1 MDHALYLSLYSA
13 VKALDDHSLS
23 ASSSYVHL
31 EDLIRQGAPLN
42 PPEEGFPSLI
52 KPLVAAMLR
61 HGERVHPHMSLLV
74 GAGANPMLR
83 GEFKDAMAQ
92 DEEVGDYLLRAMF
105 AAEDKGRMM
114 RDETGRT
121 PLHVLM
127 QTDWESSPNCVP
139 WMEDRYH
146 PQWVN
151 AVDEKGRTALCA
163 LWEDISFRPSRFSD
177 RVYTRLWKETLALV
191 AYGARLDAGAE
202 ERTETMAETIARC
215 VERGVLV
222 PPFAADLVGCARA
235 MIDRKS
241 LDVGTSEVQS
251 ASPRRRI

>member
-13 VKALDDHSLS
+13 VKALDDRSLS
-23 ASSSYVHL
+23 ASSSYAHL
-31 EDLIRQGAPLN
+31 EDLIGQGAPLN
-42 PPEEGFPSLI
+42 PPEEGFPNLI

-61 HGERVHPHMSLLV
+61 HGERVHPHMNLLV
-74 GAGANPMLR
+74 EAGANPMLY

-92 DEEVGDYLLRAMF
+92 DEEPGDYLLRAMF
-105 AAEDKGRMM
+105 RAQDKGMMM
-114 RDETGRT
+114 RDEAGQN

-127 QTDWESSPNCVP
+127 QSDWESSPNAVS
-139 WMEDRYH
+139 WMKDRYH

-151 AVDEKGRTALCA
+151 ATDHQGRTPLVA
-163 LWEDISFRPSRFSD
+163 LWEHVSFRPGRFSD
-177 RVYTRLWKETLALV
+177 RVYARLWKETLALV